1 MRNFLLITIFLC
13 IIGFISSK
21 AIASHEVIIKNIE
34 FIISKDILNY
44 PIDQFISDC
53 INSTKKLKTSINSI
67 LKNKKTKIDKKKLN
81 LILDNIDLIDSQI
94 TILNKLKVVKPTLSF
109 TIPKKQKPPYS
120 INIFKQYISLLRD
133 INLSISENVHLN
145 EDVKDKLEAIKKNCK
160 SLIDDYLKHKKDL
173 TILQKY
179 NRLTSI
185 LSLKIQNMILY
196 KKQKNYQFIVTK
208 LKEQKNKLTDRINYT
223 FKNLKI
229 TQLDIKNIKHK
240 KEMLNSQ
247 LKVEKAKILEQQRN
261 IDKKI
266 IYYEIKLQS
275 LQNKINSKNSNI
287 NKELLKIDEKR
298 IKSLIKYYNFK
309 KLYLSQKILSIELK
323 KKYYDFYYLW
333 LVEYKK
339 IKAGSSDNTN
349 FKSIDALI
357 ENIEQKFNLTIE
369 NLADIR
375 KAKINLEQSLAINT
389 QKIKL
394 LKDEKLKQA
403 IYNLNYELKRQSKLI
418 DNIIFILIQNKHKCS
433 EFLNEASL
441 ISSLLKDMLGWIRSL
456 NVWSKEKF
464 IDLYQK
470 VKFVVFYPF
479 AKIGNLELSI
489 ASILKIVLLF
499 VLGFIILRR
508 VRKKMTSLMQQK
520 TKLSLGTI
528 NSITTLGYYFS
539 LVLLVLIVLSTAGI
553 NLTQLN
559 ILMGALG
566 VGIGFG
572 LQTIAN
578 NFISGLIILT
588 DRSIQV
594 GDIVEL
600 EDGTMGTVKSLAIR
614 ATVIKTFDGKDIIV
628 PNSELV
634 SSRVNTWTYSDD
646 WRRLTIP
653 FGVSYNADPEVV
665 KEIAIEAAREVP
677 ITKENKDHPIQV
689 WFEGF
694 GDSSINFSLKV
705 WCRINQLSDIK
716 SGLLSDYYFALF
728 KKLKEANIEIPFPQ
742 RDLHIKNLPDDLI
755 DFMENKE
762 KNKN

>member
-1 MRNFLLITIFLC
+1 MKNYFLITIFLC

-21 AIASHEVIIKNIE
+21 TIASHKVLIRNIE
-34 FIISKDILNY
+34 SIISKDIQNY
-44 PIDQFISDC
+44 PLDQFINDC
-53 INSTKKLKTSINSI
+53 INSTKELKTSINLI
-67 LKNKKTKIDKKKLN
+67 LKNKGSKVDKKELN
-81 LILDNIDLIDSQI
+81 LLLNNIDLINSQI
-94 TILNKLKVVKPTLSF
+94 TILNKLKNIKPTLPF
-109 TIPKKQKPPYS
+109 TLPKKHNPPYT
-120 INIFKQYISLLRD
+120 IDLFRKYISLLRD
-133 INLSISENVHLN
+133 INLSISNNEHLN
-145 EDVKDKLEAIKKNCK
+145 EDVKDKLKAIKKSCK
-160 SLIDDYLKHKKDL
+160 SLLNDYLKKERSL

-179 NRLTSI
+179 NRLISI

-196 KKQKNYQFIVTK
+196 KKQKNCQFIIAK
-208 LKEQKNKLTDRINYT
+208 LKEQKNKLTDRINYI

-229 TQLDIKNIKHK
+229 TQLDIKNIKHQK
-240 KEMLNSQ
+240 DILNSQ
-247 LKVEKAKILEQQRN
+247 LQREKTKILEQQMD

-275 LQNKINSKNSNI
+275 LQNKITSKKSNL
-287 NKELLKIDEKR
+287 NKELLKIDENR
-298 IKSLIKYYNFK
+298 IKSIIKSYNLK
-309 KLYLSQKILSIELK
+309 KLYLSQKILSTELK

-339 IKAGSSDNTN
+339 IKAGSSDDTI
-349 FKSIDALI
+349 FKSIDELTEKI
-357 ENIEQKFNLTIE
+357 KQKFNLTIE

-375 KAKINLEQSLAINT
+375 KAKINLEHSLAINT
-389 QKIKL
+389 QKIKQV
-394 LKDEKLKQA
+394 KEEKIKQA

-418 DNIIFILIQNKHKCS
+418 DNIVFLLIQNKHECS

-441 ISSLLKDMLGWIRSL
+441 ISALLNNMLGWIKSL

-464 IDLYQK
+464 VNLYQK

-479 AKIGNLELSI
+479 AKIGNLDLSI
-489 ASILKIVLLF
+489 ATIFKIVLIF

-508 VRKKMTSLMQQK
+508 SRKKITSLMQQK
-520 TKLSLGTI
+520 TKLSLGAI

-553 NLTQLN
+553 DLTQLN

-600 EDGTMGTVKSLAIR
+600 EDGTIGTVKSLAIR

-653 FGVSYNADPEVV
+653 FGVSYNADPEEV
-665 KEIAIEAAREVP
+665 KEIAIEAAREVS
-677 ITKENKDHPIQV
+677 ITREDKDHPIQV
-689 WFEGF
+689 WFEEF
-694 GDSSINFSLKV
+694 GDNSINFSLKV

-716 SGLLSDYYFALF
+716 TGIHSDYYYALF
-728 KKLKEANIEIPFPQ
+728 KRLKQANIEIPFPQ
-742 RDLHIKNLPDDLI
+742 RDLYVKSLPDNLT
-755 DFMENKE
+755 DFLRDKE
-762 KNKN
+762 KN

>member
-1 MRNFLLITIFLC
+1 MRDYLLITIFLC
-13 IIGFISSK
+13 IIGFIPSK
-21 AIASHEVIIKNIE
+21 TIASYEFVIKNIE
-34 FIISKDILNY
+34 IIISKDIQDY
-44 PIDQFISDC
+44 PIDQFIDDC
-53 INSTKKLKTSINSI
+53 INSTKNLKTCINSI
-67 LKNKKTKIDKKKLN
+67 LKNKKVEIDKKELN
-81 LILDNIDLIDSQI
+81 LTLNNIDLINSQI
-94 TILNKLKVVKPTLSF
+94 TILNKLKIFKPTLPF
-109 TIPKKQKPPYS
+109 TLPKKQKPPYS
-120 INIFKQYISLLRD
+120 IDLFKQYISLLRD
-133 INLSISENVHLN
+133 INLSISENQRLN

-160 SLIDDYLKHKKDL
+160 SLIDDYLKQKENL
-173 TILQKY
+173 TIFQKY

-185 LSLKIQNMILY
+185 LSLKIQNIILY
-196 KKQKNYQFIVTK
+196 KKREYYQLIIAK
-208 LKEQKNKLTDRINYT
+208 LKEQKSKLTERINYI

-229 TQLDIKNIKHK
+229 TQLDIKNIKHQK
-240 KEMLNSQ
+240 DILNSQ
-247 LKVEKAKILEQQRN
+247 LQSEKAKILEQQRD

-275 LQNKINSKNSNI
+275 LQNKINSKKSNL

-298 IKSLIKYYNFK
+298 IKSLINYYNLK
-309 KLYLSQKILSIELK
+309 KSYLSQKILNTELK
-323 KKYYDFYYLW
+323 KRYYDFYYLW

-339 IKAGSSDNTN
+339 IKAGSSDNTI
-349 FKSIDALI
+349 FKSIDELTESI
-357 ENIEQKFNLTIE
+357 KQKFNLTIE

-389 QKIKL
+389 QKIKQ

-418 DNIIFILIQNKHKCS
+418 DNIVFLLIQNKHKCS

-441 ISSLLKDMLGWIRSL
+441 ISSLLKNMSGWIRSL

-464 IDLYQK
+464 LDLYQK

-479 AKIGNLELSI
+479 AKIGNLDLSI
-489 ASILKIVLLF
+489 ATILKIVLLF
-499 VLGFIILRR
+499 VLGFIILRQS
-508 VRKKMTSLMQQK
+508 RKKITSLMQQK

-553 NLTQLN
+553 DLTQLN

-600 EDGTMGTVKSLAIR
+600 EDGTIGTVKSLAIR

-653 FGVSYNADPEVV
+653 FGVSYNADPEEV
-665 KEIAIEAAREVP
+665 KEIAIEAAREVS
-677 ITKENKDHPIQV
+677 ITREDKDHPIQV
-689 WFEGF
+689 WFEEF
-694 GDSSINFSLKV
+694 GDNSINFSLKV

-716 SGLLSDYYFALF
+716 TGIHSDYYYALF
-728 KKLKEANIEIPFPQ
+728 KRLKEANIEIPFPQ
-742 RDLHIKNLPDDLI
+742 RDLYVKSLPDNLT
-755 DFMENKE
+755 DFLRDKE
-762 KNKN
+762 KN

>member
-1 MRNFLLITIFLC
+1 MRNFLLITISLC
-13 IIGFISSK
+13 IIGFIPSK
-21 AIASHEVIIKNIE
+21 TIASHEVIIKNIE
-34 FIISKDILNY
+34 SIIFKDLQIY
-44 PIDQFISDC
+44 SIDQFINDC

-67 LKNKKTKIDKKKLN
+67 LKNKTTKIDKKELN
-81 LILDNIDLIDSQI
+81 LILNNIDLIDSQI
-94 TILNKLKVVKPTLSF
+94 TILNKLKVVNPTLPF
-109 TIPKKQKPPYS
+109 TIPKKQEKPYS
-120 INIFKQYISLLRD
+120 INLFKQYIFLLRD
-133 INLSISENVHLN
+133 INLSIIENEHFN

-160 SLIDDYLKHKKDL
+160 SLIDDYLTHKEEL

-179 NRLTSI
+179 NKLTSM

-196 KKQKNYQFIVTK
+196 KKQRNCQFIISK
-208 LKEQKNKLTDRINYT
+208 LKEQKNKLSNRIKYI

-229 TQLDIKNIKHK
+229 TQLDIKNIEHK
-240 KEMLNSQ
+240 KEMLNNQ
-247 LKVEKAKILEQQRN
+247 LEVERAKILEQQRN

-275 LQNKINSKNSNI
+275 LQNKINSNKSNL

-298 IKSLIKYYNFK
+298 IKSLIQYYNFK
-309 KLYLSQKILSIELK
+309 KLYLSQKTLTTELK
-323 KKYYDFYYLW
+323 KRYYDFYYLW

-339 IKAGSSDNTN
+339 IKAGNSDNSK
-349 FKSIDALI
+349 FIDALI

-375 KAKINLEQSLAINT
+375 KAKINLEQLLAINT

-394 LKDEKLKQA
+394 FKDEKLKRA

-418 DNIIFILIQNKHKCS
+418 DDIIFILIQNKHKCS

-464 IDLYQK
+464 VDLYQK

-479 AKIGNLELSI
+479 AKIGNLNLSI
-489 ASILKIVLLF
+489 ATILKIVLLF

-520 TKLSLGTI
+520 TKLSLGAI

-553 NLTQLN
+553 DLTQLN

-628 PNSELV
+628 PNSEFI
-634 SSRVNTWTYSDD
+634 SSKVNTWTYSDD
-646 WRRLTIP
+646 WRRVTIP
-653 FGVSYNADPEVV
+653 FGVSYDADPEVV
-665 KEIAIEAAREVP
+665 KKVAIEAAREV
-677 ITKENKDHPIQV
+677 TYTTEDKDHPIRV

-694 GDSSINFSLKV
+694 GDNSLNFSIKV
-705 WCRINQLSDIK
+705 WCRINQLTRIRM
-716 SGLLSDYYFALF
+716 GLHSDYYFVLF
-728 KKLKEANIEIPFPQ
+728 KKLKEANIEIPYPQ
-742 RDLHIKNLPDDLI
+742 RDLHIKSWPNDLI
-755 DFMENKE
+755 DFLRGKE